1 MSSVLR
7 SRRPTAGPETGKDAG
22 ELTKKTPKLELMSLP
37 TEIHLAISEYLI
49 YPDALSLKH
58 TNAHFYSL
66 VDTGI
71 NLKVE
76 WLVERRSLHLECPND
91 RRCDL
96 GSDLR
101 FCRGSV
107 PLLMRRR
114 REHVECE
121 SRPGLGCLVTDYCT
135 IQKLLIAKMS
145 LTIDVDASH
154 IPLLNDVLATFH
166 AHIQELLIIF
176 SKLSEVRDHIHESDN
191 EKRRHMN
198 MLIRHCCAE
207 LDWNTRTYE
216 MYKDLR
222 DMILPSSSRLAS
234 RHAGACEV

>member
-7 SRRPTAGPETGKDAG
+7 SRCPTAGPETGKG
-22 ELTKKTPKLELMSLP
+22 TGKSTTTTTTTITPRLELMSLP
-37 TEIHLAISEYLI
+37 TEIHLAISEFLI

-107 PLLMRRR
+107 PYVIHFTPLLAKSPNQDSSLLMRRR

-121 SRPGLGCLVTDYCT
+121 SRPGLGCLVYGTKTCSHRSLMSR
-135 IQKLLIAKMS
+135 KLPRWMQIK
-145 LTIDVDASH
+145 LTIEVWW
-154 IPLLNDVLATFH
+154 IVLA
-166 AHIQELLIIF
+166 LIPILF
-176 SKLSEVRDHIHESDN
+176 CWIWL
-191 EKRRHMN
+191 
-198 MLIRHCCAE
+198 AE
-207 LDWNTRTYE
+207 LPWGSI
-216 MYKDLR
+216 LR
-222 DMILPSSSRLAS
+222 F
-234 RHAGACEV
+234 

>member
-7 SRRPTAGPETGKDAG
+7 KRRPTTGPEAGKDTG
-22 ELTKKTPKLELMSLP
+22 ESTRTTPKLELMSLP
-37 TEIHLAISEYLI
+37 TEIHLAVSKFLI

-107 PLLMRRR
+107 PYVTHRLVNIHATNYSRLLMRRR

-121 SRPGLGCLVTDYCT
+121 SRPGLGCLVYGTRRCSHRS
-135 IQKLLIAKMS
+135 LLSRALPRWMQIK
-145 LTIDVDASH
+145 LTIEVWW
-154 IPLLNDVLATFH
+154 IVLALIPIVFCWVWLV
-166 AHIQELLIIF
+166 ELPWAAL
-176 SKLSEVRDHIHESDN
+176 LSS
-191 EKRRHMN
+191 
-198 MLIRHCCAE
+198 
-207 LDWNTRTYE
+207 
-216 MYKDLR
+216 
-222 DMILPSSSRLAS
+222 
-234 RHAGACEV
+234 

>member
-1 MSSVLR
+1 MTNVLR
-7 SRRPTAGPETGKDAG
+7 SRRPTSGPEADKDAG
-22 ELTKKTPKLELMSLP
+22 APTTMLPQRTFMSLP
-37 TEIHLAISEYLI
+37 TEIHLAVSKFLI

-121 SRPGLGCLVTDYCT
+121 SRPGLGCLVYGTRTCSHRS
-135 IQKLLIAKMS
+135 LLSKRLPRWMQVK
-145 LTIDVDASH
+145 LTIEVWW
-154 IPLLNDVLATFH
+154 IVLALIPIISCWVWL
-166 AHIQELLIIF
+166 AELPWGAIF
-176 SKLSEVRDHIHESDN
+176 SS
-191 EKRRHMN
+191 
-198 MLIRHCCAE
+198 
-207 LDWNTRTYE
+207 
-216 MYKDLR
+216 
-222 DMILPSSSRLAS
+222 
-234 RHAGACEV
+234 